1 MNKNS
6 NKYIITYASV
16 MVIIVAAVLSFA
28 ALQLKDRQDN
38 NVRMEKMGDLLRSIG
53 KGEDANSVK
62 DKFAYITEEYDKY
75 IQKAYT
81 VTTDGNISD
90 GDAFE
95 ILLNLKS
102 EYDKS
107 AAERNLPVFE
117 SNDNGKKY
125 YVLPT
130 WGSGLWGPVWG
141 YVALEEDWSTIY
153 GIILDHA
160 SETPG
165 LGAEI
170 TSSAFQDQF
179 KGKQI
184 YSGDKFVGITVLK
197 NGAENNPHAVD
208 AISGGTI
215 TSRAVETMIA
225 NCIKNY
231 GEYIAKQRQAE
242 VAVVSV
248 SEVESEQVNTT
259 DDE

>member
-6 NKYIITYASV
+6 NKYIITYTSV

-28 ALQLKDRQDN
+28 ALQLKDRQAS
-38 NVRMEKMGDLLRSIG
+38 NVRMEKMGDILRSIG
-53 KGEDANSVK
+53 KGEEANSVK
-62 DKFAYITEEYDKY
+62 DKFVYITEEYDSY
-75 IQKAYT
+75 ISNTYT
-81 VTTDGNISD
+81 VTPDGNVSN

-95 ILLNLKS
+95 ILLNLKA
-102 EYDKS
+102 EYDKPES
-107 AAERNLPVFE
+107 GRNLPVFE
-117 SNDNGKKY
+117 GTVDGKKY
-125 YVLPT
+125 YILPT

-170 TSSAFQDQF
+170 TTPAFQNQF

-184 YSGDKFVGITVLK
+184 YSGDRFVGITVLK
-197 NGAENNPHAVD
+197 GGAEGNAHAVD

-215 TSRAVETMIA
+215 TSRAIETMLA
-225 NCIKNY
+225 NCLKNY
-231 GEYIAKQRQAE
+231 GEYIAKQRHEEIA
-242 VAVVSV
+242 VSV
-248 SEVESEQVNTT
+248 NEIESEPLNTNE
-259 DDE
+259 DE